1 MQEESVMASQ
11 PPPDIIE
18 PHAPPEL
25 PVPGPAEPLTPEV
38 PELVPTLPD
47 RDFPD
52 QTPDEEPA
60 PTW

>member
-1 MQEESVMASQ
+1 MASQ